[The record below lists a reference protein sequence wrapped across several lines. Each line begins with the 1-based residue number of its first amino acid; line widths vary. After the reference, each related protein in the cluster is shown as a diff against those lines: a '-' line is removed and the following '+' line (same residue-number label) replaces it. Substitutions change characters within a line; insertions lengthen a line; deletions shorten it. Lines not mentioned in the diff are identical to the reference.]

1 MAQEL
6 AQISY
11 DTLLRDRVV
20 YGTPAEVTE
29 RLQQL
34 STALDLSGC
43 MLEMNAGGLVPH
55 ERVLQSVRRFGEQVA
70 PQLQ

>member
-6 AQISY
+6 AQIAY
-11 DTLLRDRVV
+11 DTLRDWVV

-34 STALDLSGC
+34 STALDLSGGI
-43 MLEMNAGGLVPH
+43 LEMNAGGLVPH
-55 ERVLQSVRRFGEQVA
+55 ERVLQSLRLSGEQVT
-70 PQLQ
+70 PRLR